1 MTTLSTS
8 TSTATT
14 TARAERITGLRWWRE
29 VLYVLVFYG
38 VYSAVRNTQGSA
50 AVSAEHAFN
59 NATQIIRAEE
69 WLAIFVEE
77 PIQEAFLDARWFI
90 QFWNVFYGTAHFA
103 VTAFALIWC
112 FRRLPERYARWRN
125 TLAWMT
131 GLALIG
137 FALYPLMPPR
147 LLPASYGFVDTL
159 KDIGGLWSFDSGAM
173 AKVSNQYAAMP
184 SLHIGWSTWSAC
196 VLWQLFPRRTVRVL
210 AVTYP
215 FLTTFCIV
223 VTGNHYLL
231 DAAGGLVVFGAGWFV
246 SGVVERVVNSS
257 RASAD

>member
-1 MTTLSTS
+1 MTTLSAPSSTTS
-8 TSTATT
+8 PAV
-14 TARAERITGLRWWRE
+14 RAERITGLRWWRE
-29 VLYVLVFYG
+29 VVYVLVFYG

-50 AVSAEHAFN
+50 AVSARHAFN
-59 NATQIIRAEE
+59 NAKQIIRAEE
-69 WLAIFVEE
+69 WLAIYVEE
-77 PIQEAFLDARWFI
+77 PIQEAFLDARWFV
-90 QFWNVFYGTAHFA
+90 QFWNVFYGTAHFV

-196 VLWQLFPRRTVRVL
+196 VLWQLFPRPTVRVL
-210 AVTYP
+210 AVAYP

-231 DAAGGLVVFGAGWFV
+231 DAVGGLVVFGAGWFV
-246 SGVVERVVNSS
+246 SGVIERLTSP
-257 RASAD
+257 RASAA

>member
-1 MTTLSTS
+1 MTTLSAPS
-8 TSTATT
+8 TTTT

-29 VLYVLVFYG
+29 VVYVLVFYG

-50 AVSAEHAFN
+50 AVSAGHAFN
-59 NATQIIRAEE
+59 NAKQIIRAEE
-69 WLAIFVEE
+69 WLAIYVEE

-147 LLPASYGFVDTL
+147 LLPVSYGFVDTL
-159 KDIGGLWSFDSGAM
+159 KEIGGLWSFDSGAM

-196 VLWQLFPRRTVRVL
+196 VLWQLFPRTTVRVL
-210 AVTYP
+210 AVAYP

-223 VTGNHYLL
+223 VTGNHFLL

-246 SGVVERVVNSS
+246 SGLVERLQ
-257 RASAD
+257 RAPQSAA